1 MSKVRVTYGTVRIVE
16 CEMDER
22 MKRLFTTLWTELSQE
37 EKNEVHRWM
46 EENLPDHDEI
56 YCIEDA
62 KTGEELAG
70 L

>member
-22 MKRLFTTLWTELSQE
+22 MKRLFTASWTDLSRE
-37 EKNEVHRWM
+37 EQIEVLRWM
-46 EENLPDHDEI
+46 EENLPESDEI
-56 YCIEDA
+56 YCVEDME
-62 KTGEELAG
+62 TGEELAG